1 MKKFIIKFN
10 NLNLINTLKET
21 AMTNYLKI
29 FLFFGGFF
37 FLLNSCEQAMTL
49 DSTKIAS
56 AEIQKE
62 VAINP
67 DVKMLT
73 IKGGDYQPFY
83 GEDST
88 LVPISDFLL
97 DERPVTKKEYLDFV
111 MKNPKWKRSNVK
123 EVFADETYLK
133 DWQNDETLPKDAD
146 PHSAVT
152 FVSWFAA
159 KAYAKSA
166 GKRLPTLDEWEYVAM
181 SDETSQNARNKPTY
195 SAHLI
200 NLYNQKDREKNK
212 VKMSAPNF
220 YGVYNM
226 FDLVWEWTDDYN
238 SIMTTSDSRTAE
250 FDDKGLFC
258 ASAAIS
264 TTDVLN
270 YASFM
275 RYAFRSSL
283 KANYTVGNLGFRC
296 AKDLQK

>member
-1 MKKFIIKFN
+1 MS
-10 NLNLINTLKET
+10 
-21 AMTNYLKI
+21 KI
-29 FLFFGGFF
+29 FKILMFVGGFF
-37 FLLNSCEQAMTL
+37 FLLVSCEKANTL
-49 DSTKIAS
+49 STKKVS
-56 AEIQKE
+56 SDTVEKE

-67 DVKMLT
+67 DVKMVL

-83 GEDST
+83 GTDST
-88 LVPISDFLL
+88 LVKVEDFLL
-97 DERPVTKKEYLDFV
+97 DERPVTNAEFLDFV
-111 MKNPKWKRSNVK
+111 KKNPKWKRSNIK
-123 EVFADETYLK
+123 AIFADDTYLK
-133 DWQNDETLPKDAD
+133 DWQDDETLPKNAD
-146 PHSAVT
+146 PNAAVT
-152 FVSWFAA
+152 YVSWFAA

-181 SDETSQNARNKPTY
+181 ADEETPNAREKPTY

-200 NLYNQKDREKNK
+200 NLYNEKDRQKNK
-212 VKMSAPNF
+212 VKISAPNF

-226 FDLVWEWTDDYN
+226 FDLVWEWTDDFN

-258 ASAAIS
+258 ASAATS

-296 AKDLQK
+296 AKDLSNTTK

>member
-1 MKKFIIKFN
+1 MSKIIKILMFV
-10 NLNLINTLKET
+10 
-21 AMTNYLKI
+21 
-29 FLFFGGFF
+29 GGFF
-37 FLLNSCEQAMTL
+37 FLMFSCEKANILSPKKVSSDT
-49 DSTKIAS
+49 
-56 AEIQKE
+56 AENE

-67 DVKMLT
+67 DVKMVL

-83 GEDST
+83 GTDST
-88 LVPISDFLL
+88 LVKVEDFLL
-97 DERPVTKKEYLDFV
+97 DERPVTNAEFLDFV
-111 MKNPKWKRSNVK
+111 KKNPKWKRSNIK
-123 EVFADETYLK
+123 AIFADDTYLK
-133 DWQNDETLPKDAD
+133 DWQDDETLPKNAD
-146 PHSAVT
+146 PNAAVT
-152 FVSWFAA
+152 YVSWFAA

-181 SDETSQNARNKPTY
+181 ADEETPNARDKPTY

-200 NLYNQKDREKNK
+200 NLYNEKDRQKNK
-212 VKMSAPNF
+212 VKISAPNF

-226 FDLVWEWTDDYN
+226 FDLVWEWTDDFN

-258 ASAAIS
+258 ASAATS

-296 AKDLQK
+296 AKDLSNTTK

>member
-1 MKKFIIKFN
+1 MSKLF
-10 NLNLINTLKET
+10 
-21 AMTNYLKI
+21 KI
-29 FLFFGGFF
+29 FLYVGGFF
-37 FLLNSCEQAMTL
+37 LLLGSCEKANTL
-49 DSTKIAS
+49 TSTKVS
-56 AEIQKE
+56 ANENGQE
-62 VAINP
+62 VSINP
-67 DVKMLT
+67 NVKMVKIT
-73 IKGGDYQPFY
+73 SGNYQPFY

-88 LVPISDFLL
+88 LVEVQDFYL
-97 DERPVTKKEYLDFV
+97 DERPVTNKEFLDFV
-111 MKNPKWKRSNVK
+111 NKNPKWKRSQVK
-123 EVFADETYLK
+123 AVFADETYLK
-133 DWQNDETLPKDAD
+133 DWQDDETLPKNAD
-146 PHSAVT
+146 PEAPVT

-181 SDETSQNARNKPTY
+181 ADEQTANARNKPTY

-200 NLYNQKDREKNK
+200 NLYNEKNREKHQ
-212 VKMSAPNF
+212 VKNSKPN
-220 YGVYNM
+220 YWGVYNM
-226 FDLVWEWTDDYN
+226 FDLVWEWTDDFN

-258 ASAAIS
+258 ASAATT

-296 AKDLQK
+296 AKDAEK